1 MKDTLD
7 TMKMEKPAFSTT
19 SPKGGRHRKA
29 LILLG
34 VLAAI
39 AIGIGIATAVLPGQE
54 PPARSKTAGDTLQ
67 ALIDNG
73 TLVDTQPDDLWEDE
87 SDVDGRGFTP
97 RARLGADVDSIGVL
111 TIEKIGVSIQVYDS
125 ENTMEDMKKGAS
137 HYRST
142 SYWDGN
148 IGMAAHIGNAS
159 YSYFERLR
167 ELRRG
172 DVLEYETT
180 LGTRQYKVESISTIA
195 DDDWS
200 MLERTEA
207 NCLTLTTCIA
217 GSETQRLCVRAVE
230 VA

>member
-1 MKDTLD
+1 MT
-7 TMKMEKPAFSTT
+7 KPASSTT
-19 SPKGGRHRKA
+19 NPKGGRCRKPV
-29 LILLG
+29 ILLG
-34 VLAAI
+34 ALA
-39 AIGIGIATAVLPGQE
+39 GIAVVISIVTAVLPSRNAQINVKE
-54 PPARSKTAGDTLQ
+54 SGDTLQ
-67 ALIDNG
+67 SLIDDG
-73 TLVDTQPDDLWEDE
+73 TLVDTEPDNLWDDE
-87 SDVDGRGFTP
+87 SDMDGHSFTP

-111 TIEKIGVSIQVYDS
+111 NIEKIGVSIQVYDS

-148 IGMAAHIGNAS
+148 IGMAAHIGNAT
-159 YSYFERLR
+159 YSYFERLH

-180 LGTRQYKVESISTIA
+180 LGIRQYKVESISTIA

-200 MLERTEA
+200 LLERTDT

-230 VA
+230 VG